1 MVRRSSGGFVWGGR
15 VRRWPVGVPVWLGS
29 LKSNIGHAQAAA
41 GVGGVIKMV
50 MAMRHGVLPR
60 TLHVEEPTPHVEW
73 GDGGVRLLT
82 EAREWPEAGR
92 PRRGE
97 GAWGGAADVA
107 CRGADAACGV
117 GRWWR
122 AVADG
127 GAGVAGGWSAAAG
140 GGVVVRYQRDQRP
153 RHPRTGTRGRN

>member
-73 GDGGVRLLT
+73 GDGGGRLLT

-92 PRRGE
+92 PRR
-97 GAWGGAADVA
+97 AAVSSFGISGTNA
-107 CRGADAACGV
+107 HVILEQAPAAE
-117 GRWWR
+117 
-122 AVADG
+122 
-127 GAGVAGGWSAAAG
+127 
-140 GGVVVRYQRDQRP
+140 
-153 RHPRTGTRGRN
+153 T